1 MPIYVGL
8 YKLTAKGASDVKGSP
23 KRMQDAIKAWETM
36 GGTTTVVL
44 ATMGRYDFVS
54 VGEAASDEVAATF
67 AAALCSQGFVTA
79 ETLRAFSPEEFSAMM
94 ASLL

>member
-8 YKLTAKGASDVKGSP
+8 YKLTGKGASDIKSSP
-23 KRMQDAIKAWETM
+23 ARMQDAIKAWETM

-54 VGEAASDEVAATF
+54 VGEAA
-67 AAALCSQGFVTA
+67 Q
-79 ETLRAFSPEEFSAMM
+79 
-94 ASLL
+94 